1 MDELISGGSSSADLI
16 VDGRTGGTPV
26 SFQLYQDI
34 YNQITGRTEQLTKSY
49 KNSIK
54 LEFSDIEQLDMKV
67 KQILEQW
74 KIIASNSSYTI
85 YFNKNQKETFSSVER
100 FKSYNSSSNSCSENI
115 SIKYSFSVAVP
126 VTNRIQ
132 NYTVDIQLNS
142 RIVMQQ
148 RLLSEIPFSAPPGL
162 INLMGS
168 KTAEI
173 RIDFVDYVM
182 ARTIS
187 TAFDEWVESLPE
199 SEKNPCIAFLKKKSH
214 YIPVAMKLVTLITVL
229 CIFFSKMPNYFEGGL
244 APLVAANF
252 VFFSGVILFFGYK
265 IAARIGR
272 YIEYSLDSTT
282 EMSYLK
288 LTKGDEKNIESS
300 MRKNNKQFRNAAI
313 GLFSTFAL
321 NLLAR
326 YISTKF

>member
-1 MDELISGGSSSADLI
+1 MEELISGGNGSADLI
-16 VDGRTGGTPV
+16 VDGRGGGTPV

-34 YNQITGRTEQLTKSY
+34 YNQITGRTEQLAKSY
-49 KNSIK
+49 KKSIK
-54 LEFSDIEQLDMKV
+54 LEFSDIEQLDLKV

-74 KIIASNSSYTI
+74 KIVAANSSYTI
-85 YFNKNQKETFSSVER
+85 YFNKNQKETFSSIER
-100 FKSYNSSSNSCSENI
+100 FKTYNSSSNSCSETI
-115 SIKYSFSVAVP
+115 SIKYFFSVAVP
-126 VTNRIQ
+126 ATNRVQ

-142 RIVMQQ
+142 RIVVQQ

-162 INLMGS
+162 INLMGL

-187 TAFDEWVESLPE
+187 TAFDEWVDSLHE
-199 SEKNPCIAFLKKKSH
+199 SEKNLVTDFLKKKSH
-214 YIPVAMKLVTLITVL
+214 YIPVVMKLLTLTLIL
-229 CIFFSKMPNYFEGGL
+229 FFIFSKIPNYIGGNFL
-244 APLVAANF
+244 PISAAYF
-252 VFFSGVILFFGYK
+252 LFFSGVSVFFGYK
-265 IAARIGR
+265 IASKFGR

-282 EMSYLK
+282 EISYLK

-300 MRKNNKQFRNAAI
+300 VAKNTKQFRNAIA
-313 GLFSTFAL
+313 GLLATFIL
-321 NLLAR
+321 NLLAK